1 MPPLIPME
9 AIDTLSLTVAVKEA
23 VLLLELP
30 EEYQVSV
37 ELIVVN
43 EEIVGVCVSILL
55 KLTSNPAVTTL
66 SFKSVTVAIT
76 LSVLEP

>member
-1 MPPLIPME
+1 ME

-37 ELIVVN
+37 ELLVVN
-43 EEIVGVCVSILL
+43 EEIVGACVSILL